1 VRLAATLN
9 KMMLDL
15 GRQSRAARA
24 FRAEAGRR
32 GAALAGGMSCCII
45 S

>member
-1 VRLAATLN
+1 VLLVATLN
-9 KMMLDL
+9 NMMLDRR
-15 GRQSRAARA
+15 RQSRAARA